1 MTKPTVYPATAAL
14 IALTTE
20 MRPDI
25 NPADT
30 AAAIEDLIDHGYD
43 PGRVLLS
50 VALMIREGDAP
61 RNLRDAVL
69 GQPAGKRHKPPAPKV
84 SAPALTAAE
93 LEERYP

>member
-1 MTKPTVYPATAAL
+1 VSAKPPVYPATATL
-14 IALTTE
+14 IALATE

-30 AAAIEDLIDHGYD
+30 AAAIADLEDHGYD

-50 VALMIREGDAP
+50 VALMIREGDEP

-69 GQPAGKRHKPPAPKV
+69 GQPAGRRHKSPE
-84 SAPALTAAE
+84 TDAE
-93 LEERYP
+93 LLERRYR